1 MTAAR
6 LQDKIRSPMH
16 RSIVGAKRAP
26 KATSTT
32 RKPHNAAFASS
43 RLHKT
48 VAALLGSWDEMGNPK
63 CPHLARRF
71 RGTKLRNPDRLISG
85 SCAAMEDN
93 QQGSYT
99 ECTAPAFI
107 WFL

>member
-6 LQDKIRSPMH
+6 LQDKTRSPMH

-32 RKPHNAAFASS
+32 RKSHNAAFASS
-43 RLHKT
+43 RHHKT

-71 RGTKLRNPDRLISG
+71 RETKPGTPFRQVSE
-85 SCAAMEDN
+85 SCAVTGDN
-93 QQGSYT
+93 LRGLYIERTSL
-99 ECTAPAFI
+99 AFV
-107 WFL
+107 